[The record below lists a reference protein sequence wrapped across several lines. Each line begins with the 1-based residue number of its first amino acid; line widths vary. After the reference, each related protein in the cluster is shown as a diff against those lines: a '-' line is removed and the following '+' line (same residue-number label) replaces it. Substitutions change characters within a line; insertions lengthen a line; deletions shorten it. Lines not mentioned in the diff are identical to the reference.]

1 MTGRRRAALE
11 AGVLL
16 LLLAGLAARSL
27 QRSQAH
33 FVPMF
38 DEVAYLDQ
46 AREFSSRGVGA
57 TVACYL
63 RGECR
68 DDNRHPLYS
77 LLAAPLVDGSER
89 DFPREKLLTLAC
101 ALALVLVVYAFAW
114 SSFGAETALLSA
126 GLAALS
132 FTLAFLAQDVLCD
145 VLLAVFYV
153 AALGVLL
160 RWRDRLAGWL
170 AFGALAG
177 AAYLTKGTG
186 HFLLLAA
193 PVLTA
198 LRSRERNSSALMEL
212 GAVLAG
218 FVAVAGFLLWRNVL
232 VWGNPF
238 HNVGNHLI
246 WLDDWSSLWRRDAA
260 GTFAQATAGSYF
272 RSHTL
277 GQALGRLVHGLGVV
291 SINLLETAGP
301 GPTVSARPAGLVVV
315 LLAGLGLRA
324 CWRQGRKAEVAAIAA
339 PAAALSAALVW
350 AAAADVQGTRFML
363 PIVASLLPAA
373 VVGLREALRLGGE
386 EPSAVLHPRAVAGGL
401 AASAALGLLF
411 WAGGFSRDPRA
422 LWALPPHWSETSAW
436 MSEHARDKDFL
447 LAEDSYFSLWNVER
461 DRRRAYPFESPDEE
475 LVRVRDARGLDF
487 VLLDARAESY
497 GRMAGRFAAFDEHG
511 PLTFLGWSR
520 CFHDSLTP
528 SEFEVFCRPRPS
540 TARGPAAPSR

>member
-11 AGVLL
+11 GGVLL
-16 LLLAGLAARSL
+16 LLLTGLAARSL

-46 AREFSSRGVGA
+46 AREFSARGVGA
-57 TVACYL
+57 TIACYL

-77 LLAAPLVDGSER
+77 LLAAPLMDGGER
-89 DFPREKLLTLAC
+89 DFPREKLLTLGC
-101 ALALVLVVYAFAW
+101 ALLLVLVVYGFAW
-114 SSFGAETALLSA
+114 SSFGAEAALPAA

-160 RWRDRLAGWL
+160 RWRERLAGWL
-170 AFGALAG
+170 GFGALAG

-193 PVLTA
+193 PAVVLCRPKA
-198 LRSRERNSSALMEL
+198 WRRL
-212 GAVLAG
+212 GAVAAG
-218 FVAVAGFLLWRNVL
+218 FAAVAGFLLWRNLL

-260 GTFAQATAGSYF
+260 GTFAQATAVSYW
-272 RSHTL
+272 RGHTV
-277 GQALGRLVHGLGVV
+277 GQALGRVLRGLGVV

-301 GPTVSARPAGLVVV
+301 GPTVSARPAGLLVVF
-315 LLAGLGLRA
+315 LAGLGLRA
-324 CWRQGRKAEVAAIAA
+324 CWREGKRAEVAAIAA
-339 PAAALSAALVW
+339 PAAALTAALVW

-373 VVGLREALRLGGE
+373 AVGLREAVLLAGE
-386 EPSAVLHPRAVAGGL
+386 DPSSPLFSRVVSGGL
-401 AASAALGLLF
+401 AGSAALGLLF
-411 WAGGFSRDPRA
+411 WVGGFSRDPRG
-422 LWALPPHWSETSAW
+422 LWSLPPHWAQTSAW

-447 LAEDSYFSLWNVER
+447 IAEDSYFSLWNVER

-475 LVRVRDARGLDF
+475 LIRVRDARGLDF
-487 VLLDARAESY
+487 VLLDSRAESY
-497 GRMAGRFAAFDEHG
+497 GRMTGRFSAFDENG
-511 PLTFLGWSR
+511 PLTFLGWPR
-520 CFHDSLTP
+520 CFHDSLVP
-528 SEFEVFCRPRPS
+528 SEFEVFCRPKPWR
-540 TARGPAAPSR
+540 ARAPAAPSR